1 MKKILAILALA
12 GVTVSVPAHA
22 EKICLDTRKMVTSD
36 SKDGRTMLF
45 RMRDG
50 STYVNHL
57 QGYCPDLKVTGFV
70 WRLQAGDTKVCEFEN
85 TFSVLQSG
93 QSCTLGKFEPT
104 TGKQA
109 MSAPVQWDANR
120 QQAPR

>member
-57 QGYCPDLKVTGFV
+57 QGYCPDLKFTGFV
-70 WRLQAGDTKVCEFEN
+70 WRLQAGDTKVCEFEI
-85 TFSVLQSG
+85 TFSGLQSG

-109 MSAPVQWDANR
+109 MSAPWDANR